1 MNDIVEL
8 AAEVVKPFEGCHRKV
23 RTSDGYL
30 LKPYL
35 CPANVLT
42 IGWGETGPHIT
53 PETRWTQEQADM
65 TLELRL
71 KQYLLGVY
79 KRCPALY
86 LLPPEMAAACTSLA
100 YNIGLGAFGA
110 SSVCRHIKRGDLAK
124 AADSILLW
132 NKGGGRVLAG
142 LTRRRHAER
151 LLFLKGL
158 DR

>member
-1 MNDIVEL
+1 MNEIIEL
-8 AAEVVKPFEGCHRKV
+8 AAALFKPFEGCHLKV
-23 RTSDGYL
+23 RAGAGYL

-42 IGWGETGPHIT
+42 IGWGETGPHIK
-53 PETRWTQEQADM
+53 PDTRWTQGQADK
-65 TLELRL
+65 TLENRL

-86 LLPPEMAAACTSLA
+86 LHPPEMAAACVSLT

-110 SSVCRHIKRGDLAK
+110 SSVCRKIMRNDLSG
-124 AADSILLW
+124 AADSFLLW
-132 NKGGGRVLAG
+132 NKGGGRVLKG

-151 LLFLKGL
+151 LLFLRGMQ
-158 DR
+158 